1 MKMKHDRNWNALLD
15 LQLQGE
21 KKIQVLNFVME
32 RLDAKNQLHLT
43 QKEIAEQTQVSERTV
58 SETMKTLQ
66 ESTFYSGYSRVYM
79 K

>member
-43 QKEIAEQTQVSERTV
+43 QKRNRRTNTGIRTYCQRDDEDV
-58 SETMKTLQ
+58 TRIYLFTAV
-66 ESTFYSGYSRVYM
+66 TVGCI
-79 K
+79 

>member
-43 QKEIAEQTQVSERTV
+43 QKEIAEQTQVSER
-58 SETMKTLQ
+58 
-66 ESTFYSGYSRVYM
+66 
-79 K
+79 